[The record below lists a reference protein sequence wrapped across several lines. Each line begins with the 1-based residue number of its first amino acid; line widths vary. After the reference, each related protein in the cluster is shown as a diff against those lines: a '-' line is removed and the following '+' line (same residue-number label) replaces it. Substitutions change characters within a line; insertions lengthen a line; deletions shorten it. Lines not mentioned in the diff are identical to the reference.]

1 MSNALEPKR
10 IEPGWETRWW
20 QQGTA
25 LVNRRPMLFG
35 LFALASV
42 TIAALPMQWRNPMS
56 LVMMLGGLL
65 FALSADLQYGF
76 VGTFSHVKGNLFGA
90 VTALLLWSGLGV
102 LVVMASGALFPSLA
116 ASELSVSGQLFLTRY
131 ISNGIFVFVMTVVG
145 SYISIQIGMLALG
158 LCSDFGQSYVVA
170 LNATAKN
177 EEMFFGCLLISAVV
191 AGVWYLLGHYA
202 GNEVVFFA
210 MVGPD
215 AVLNLLAMIGLYLFI
230 RESIGGVLEN
240 KPLPEE
246 LVNVP
251 ESLISSNYH

>member
-1 MSNALEPKR
+1 MSNVLEPKR

-25 LVNRRPMLFG
+25 LANRRPLLFG
-35 LFALASV
+35 LFALSSV
-42 TIAALPMQWRNPMS
+42 TIAALPMQWRVPMS
-56 LVMMLGGLL
+56 FVMMLTGLL

-76 VGTFSHVKGNLFGA
+76 VETFSHVKGYLLGA
-90 VTALLLWSGLGV
+90 VAALLLWSGLGV
-102 LVVMASGALFPSLA
+102 LVIMASSAVFSSLGN
-116 ASELSVSGQLFLTRY
+116 SERVVSGSLFVTRY
-131 ISNGIFVFVMTVVG
+131 ISNGVFVFIMTVLG
-145 SYISIQIGMLALG
+145 SYISIQIGLLALG
-158 LCSDFGQSYVVA
+158 LITDFGRSYVVA

-191 AGVWYLLGHYA
+191 AGVWYLLGQYA
-202 GNEVVFFA
+202 GNDVVLFA

-230 RESIGGVLEN
+230 RESIGGVMEN

-251 ESLISSNYH
+251 ESLMSNNYH